1 MAFELEKWLSLTT
14 TATTATHTDYRVR
27 MRKSATTKAEIL
39 QLNHTQFICQIKFT
53 NKQAR
58 KGF

>member
-27 MRKSATTKAEIL
+27 MRKSATIVNNLTTVMVLLIL
-39 QLNHTQFICQIKFT
+39 AYNFGQS
-53 NKQAR
+53 
-58 KGF
+58 